1 MLALIG
7 LGNPGAEYAETRHN
21 IGFMVVDVLAA
32 GRRMRYAGGTGE
44 FLYCPFHAGETEA
57 LLVKPMTYMNNSGLT
72 VRRIAEELGIGT
84 AGLLVIVDDFQ
95 LPLGSLRIR
104 LGGSD
109 GGHNGLRSII
119 EHLGTESFPRMRCGI
134 GGASMP
140 SDKSEMAG
148 YVLSPFDRQEG
159 PSVGELVGRAA
170 EAARMAVTDGIGQAL
185 QRCNIR
191 VS

>member
-21 IGFMVVDVLAA
+21 TGFMVVDLLSA
-32 GRRMRYAGGTGE
+32 GRRMKYAGGTGE
-44 FLYCPFHAGETEA
+44 YLYSPLRVDEAEA
-57 LLVKPMTYMNNSGLT
+57 LLVKPMTYMNNSGLA
-72 VRRIAEELGIGT
+72 VRRVVEELGIEPSEV
-84 AGLLVIVDDFQ
+84 LVIVDDFQ
-95 LPLGSLRIR
+95 LPIGSLRIR
-104 LGGSD
+104 LAGSD

-134 GGASMP
+134 GGTSMP
-140 SDKSEMAG
+140 PEKSRMAE
-148 YVLSPFDRQEG
+148 YVLSPFDRQEE
-159 PSVGELVGRAA
+159 PVVRQLVERAA
-170 EAARMAVTDGIGQAL
+170 EAARMAVTDGIGHAL